1 MIDKTTALEQA
12 NLCDTSDLP
21 TWFLKG
27 HGAESWLAS
36 RVTNIPSSIYDT
48 TLVDGGARL
57 IRTGSDEFLIEFT
70 SGVQHSLHQEF
81 LTDEDLPND
90 FLAFEREDA
99 IFCLTGASAR
109 MVLAQTCGI
118 SWDDLKSD
126 TLVMTRVAGVSCAIR
141 PTSIGNLA
149 GYVIRV
155 DPTYAVYLRE
165 QLLIICE
172 ALGGGVVERSV
183 VLP

>member
-12 NLCDTSDLP
+12 SLWDTSDLP
-21 TWFLKG
+21 TWLLKG

-36 RVTNIPSSIYDT
+36 RVTNVPANIYDT

-57 IRTGSDEFLIEFT
+57 IRTGADEFLIEST
-70 SGVQHSLHQEF
+70 SGVQHSLHQEL
-81 LTDEDLPND
+81 LTDGDLPND
-90 FLAFEREDA
+90 FLAFERGDA

-118 SWDDLKSD
+118 SWDDVKSD

-155 DPTYAVYLRE
+155 DPTYAVYLWE

-172 ALGGGVVERSV
+172 ELGGGVVERSV